1 MTDPKYRVATDVV
14 DEQAHLRQQVERY
27 RQAALIAYGAL
38 MARPDGS
45 REVITVLNKYLFP
58 NDDQNED

>member
-1 MTDPKYRVATDVV
+1 MSDEKYRVATDVIE
-14 DEQAHLRQQVERY
+14 EQQHLRQQVEKY

-45 REVITVLNKYLFP
+45 REVIAVLNKYLFP
-58 NDDQNED
+58 DDDQSED